1 MGGRAPPSGVPHP
14 AEVTIFSPLLLAA
27 PLLLLAI
34 AVTSL
39 WAYGPLGW
47 VAAVALLVA
56 VVVGTWRAVQLLRG
70 WWRGTRVAP
79 RPQVRPA
86 DLRRQPRP

>member
-1 MGGRAPPSGVPHP
+1 
-14 AEVTIFSPLLLAA
+14 VTIFAPLLLAV

-34 AVTSL
+34 AVTTL

-47 VAAVALLVA
+47 LAAVALVLA
-56 VVVGTWRAVQLLRG
+56 VVVGTWWCLRLLRR

-79 RPQVRPA
+79 RAQVRPA
-86 DLRRQPRP
+86 DLRRLPRP

>member
-1 MGGRAPPSGVPHP
+1 
-14 AEVTIFSPLLLAA
+14 VTLFSPLLLAA

-47 VAAVALLVA
+47 VAAVALVVA
-56 VVVGTWRAVQLLRG
+56 VVVGTWRTVRLLCR

>member
-1 MGGRAPPSGVPHP
+1 MS
-14 AEVTIFSPLLLAA
+14 IFAPLLLAA

-47 VAAVALLVA
+47 IAAVLLLVT
-56 VVVGTWRAVQLLRG
+56 VVVLTWRTVRWIRR
-70 WWRGTRVAP
+70 WWVGTKVAP
-79 RPQVRPA
+79 RVQVRPA
-86 DLRRQPRP
+86 DLRRHRTAEASRHLGGGG